1 MQRIQRAYNGHYP
14 ATHSDRTRTPSV
26 RASTWP
32 DRCDKLSNERSYRC
46 KRAKLNSCLARM
58 SQVPRRMEE
67 NYRLRGLGERGTR
80 KYRGELS
87 LRGGRVN
94 YGRMNGLI

>member
-1 MQRIQRAYNGHYP
+1 
-14 ATHSDRTRTPSV
+14 
-26 RASTWP
+26 
-32 DRCDKLSNERSYRC
+32 
-46 KRAKLNSCLARM
+46 M